1 MIQHKKHKIHNLQKG
16 TRYAHLSSL
25 TFKESIE
32 VIHVDRI
39 INDDYFFCK
48 GGCRGSRRTG
58 AQFDCALP
66 YRELSLLHSSDVQL
80 ILFRYSLFDV
90 LISQVENKEGIEKK
104 WNDSYDMNKV
114 KRWTT
119 EHERLFSQ
127 KQSQQQDL
135 K

>member
-1 MIQHKKHKIHNLQKG
+1 
-16 TRYAHLSSL
+16 
-25 TFKESIE
+25 
-32 VIHVDRI
+32 
-39 INDDYFFCK
+39 
-48 GGCRGSRRTG
+48 
-58 AQFDCALP
+58 
-66 YRELSLLHSSDVQL
+66 L

-119 EHERLFSQ
+119 ELERLFSQ

>member
-1 MIQHKKHKIHNLQKG
+1 MRIFHHSHSKSQLKSFTLIELLMMI
-16 TRYAHLSSL
+16 
-25 TFKESIE
+25 
-32 VIHVDRI
+32 
-39 INDDYFFCK
+39 FFCK
-48 GGCRGSRRTG
+48 GECRGSRRTG

-66 YRELSLLHSSDVQL
+66 YRELPLLHSSDVQL

-90 LISQVENKEGIEKK
+90 LISQVENKEEIEKK

-119 EHERLFSQ
+119 ELERLFSQ